1 MRITSSAFRE
11 GELIPKKYT
20 CDGSNVSP
28 PLFWTEVPPK
38 TTTFALISDDPD
50 APRGTWVHWVI
61 FNIPFSVSE
70 FPENIL
76 KTRTIP
82 NGAKQGINDSRG
94 IGYDGPCP
102 PSGIHR
108 YYFKLYALDRELA
121 LEPGCTKSDLEK
133 AMQEHIL
140 GQAEVMGRYKR
151 S

>member
-1 MRITSSAFRE
+1 MKITSSAFQE
-11 GELIPKKYT
+11 GEFIPKKYT

-28 PLFWTEVPPK
+28 PLSWTEVPPK
-38 TTTFALISDDPD
+38 IMTFALISDDPD

-61 FNIPFSVSE
+61 FNIPSSVSE

-76 KTRTIP
+76 KTRTTS
-82 NGAKQGINDSRG
+82 NGAKQGVNDSRS

-102 PSGIHR
+102 PSGVHR
-108 YYFKLYALDRELA
+108 YFFKFYALDGELA

-133 AMQEHIL
+133 AMEGHVL
-140 GQAEVMGRYKR
+140 AQAQVMGRYKR